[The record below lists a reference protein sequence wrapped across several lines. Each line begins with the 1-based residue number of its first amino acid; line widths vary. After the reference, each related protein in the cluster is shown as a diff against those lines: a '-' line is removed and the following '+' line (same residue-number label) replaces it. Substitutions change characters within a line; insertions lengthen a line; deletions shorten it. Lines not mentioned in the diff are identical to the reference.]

1 MLLDACRLDGAG
13 GRDDDGE
20 NIERFRA
27 GCRQAVDSLKPA
39 GTGAILLRM
48 PTAHNQHL
56 GHDGAPCPDAFYVRR
71 GETGF
76 LSTLHSQGAWQPGEQ
91 HLAAAAGLVLAEAE
105 RRLPSDKLVSR
116 VSFDVLGVIHS
127 GPFTI
132 DVRMLRPGRSIELIE
147 ACMRH
152 GDQVSVQARIWRLLA
167 SDTSG
172 EQGCEWAP
180 LPPPDAM
187 RPWVFSEVWGGGFI
201 GSLQARRSADS
212 RPGRGQSWLRTA
224 YPLVEGEIDPP
235 VAGFAKLIDTA
246 NGLAVRADPNAVFFA
261 NVDLT
266 IHFTRQPQ
274 AGWVGFDTRV
284 SFGPTGLG
292 ETFSVLS
299 DIKGPVGTAAQSLT
313 VRLRDR

>member
-1 MLLDACRLDGAG
+1 
-13 GRDDDGE
+13 
-20 NIERFRA
+20 
-27 GCRQAVDSLKPA
+27 
-39 GTGAILLRM
+39 M
-48 PTAHNQHL
+48 PTAQNLHL
-56 GHDGAPCPDAFYVRR
+56 GHAGESCPDAYYVRR
-71 GETGF
+71 GETEF

-147 ACMRH
+147 ASMRH
-152 GDQVSVQARIWRLLA
+152 GDLVSVQARIWRLLA
-167 SDTSG
+167 SDTTR
-172 EQGCEWAP
+172 EQGGEWMP
-180 LPPPDAM
+180 LPPPEAM
-187 RPWVFSEVWGGGFI
+187 RPWVFSKVWGGGFI
-201 GSLQARRSADS
+201 GSLDARRTADA
-212 RPGRGQSWLRTA
+212 RPGRAQSWIRTP

-235 VAGFAKLIDTA
+235 VASFVKLIDTA
-246 NGLAVRADPNAVFFA
+246 NGLAVRADPDAVFFA

-266 IHFTRQPQ
+266 IHFTRQPE

-299 DIKGPVGTAAQSLT
+299 DAGGPVGTAAQSLT
-313 VRLRDR
+313 VRIRDR